1 MFWALGLKRFRVAS
15 AFLWLISLFT
25 VLGLLWMRRL
35 GLQSLEFKAKF
46 LGSYIRIITFRVV
59 I

>member
-25 VLGLLWMRRL
+25 VLGVVMDEALRASKL
-35 GLQSLEFKAKF
+35 
-46 LGSYIRIITFRVV
+46 RV
-59 I
+59 